1 MELGLLIILFSVIAY
16 SMLAKILSN
25 SVLTAPMVFVS
36 VGYMMYH
43 LEYITSVNSEEVL
56 HLIAEIAL
64 IVLLFL
70 DASQINL
77 RRLKKQNAWPLRML
91 LIGLPLSMFLGTL
104 VGFIFFPEWPWVLV
118 ALVAAILA
126 PTDAA
131 LGEGYGLY
139 ECKNVFIWRS

>member
-104 VGFIFFPEWPWVLV
+104 VGFIFFPEWPWVW
-118 ALVAAILA
+118 AI
-126 PTDAA
+126 
-131 LGEGYGLY
+131 
-139 ECKNVFIWRS
+139 